1 MDETALIAMGVLL
14 EEMAKEGLGKTGDL
28 VLVEGE
34 EISNDGDEHWR
45 RARRSHSRKRESST
59 MASSGDDLES
69 VVRRK
74 KRRRVASRAASRASS
89 AVDTDGEEKPRVD
102 VD

>member
-14 EEMAKEGLGKTGDL
+14 EEMAKEALGETGDL

-34 EISNDGDEHWR
+34 EISDDGNEWR
-45 RARRSHSRKRESST
+45 RSRRSRSRKRESST
-59 MASSGDDLES
+59 VASSGEELES

-74 KRRRVASRAASRASS
+74 RRRVASKAPSRAAS
-89 AVDTDGEEKPRVD
+89 AVDTDREQKPRVD